1 MKNITFHKMAPPME
15 AVISSRLQIEQTD
28 QRYIQVADRL
38 NQLIKITK
46 QHIKY
51 IETLLMIEDNS

>member
-1 MKNITFHKMAPPME
+1 MAPPME